1 MSLAT
6 ELDARVTPEDLLMMP
21 DGDRYELINGCLV
34 EQPMSLK
41 SSWVAGEIAYR
52 LRSYL
57 ESHPMGCV
65 FPEGTT
71 YQCFPDDP
79 TRVRKAD
86 VSYIHRGRLTDLQFE
101 QGHCRIAPDLAVEVV
116 SPHDSHV
123 DVAAKL
129 ADYFSAG
136 VPLVWLVEPET
147 RTVTI
152 YRDRGTSI
160 SLLQASDELT
170 GETLL
175 PGFRCRVTDLFPS
188 LETAPAAAAN
198 GSGSTP

>member
-1 MSLAT
+1 MSFAT

-41 SSWVAGEIAYR
+41 SSWVAGQVFRILAR
-52 LRSYL
+52 YL
-57 ESHPMGCV
+57 DEHPIGDL
-65 FPEGTT
+65 FPEGTA
-71 YQCFPDDP
+71 YRCFPDGD
-79 TRVRKAD
+79 RIRKAD
-86 VSYIHRGRLTDLQFE
+86 ASFIRRGRLSSRQLDE
-101 QGHCRIAPDLAVEVV
+101 GYCDIAPDLAVEVV